1 MINSIN
7 NYYNFHLSHF
17 PFYYKIRGKYLEFQY
32 QEKIMKLIVLKL
44 LITKQIH

>member
-1 MINSIN
+1 MTSILVIS
-7 NYYNFHLSHF
+7 LSITKSEENI
-17 PFYYKIRGKYLEFQY
+17 YEFQY